1 VQVETKEGTMGVMT
15 TGRASIPTGRP
26 FTVADLEAMP
36 DDGNRYEL
44 IDGMLIV
51 SPAPGWSHQEM
62 GGALF
67 VLLRAACPRELRVLQ
82 APFAV
87 QTAFDS
93 EVQPDVI
100 VARYTDLT
108 PKNLPVAPVLA
119 VEVLSHSTAL
129 HDRNTKKAY
138 YERIGVASYWLLDPA
153 EPGALT
159 AFELDG
165 AGAYREVGRAV
176 GDEEFRAQRPFPV
189 TIVPA
194 RLLDGLRP

>member
-119 VEVLSHSTAL
+119 VEVLSHSTRL
-129 HDRNTKKAY
+129 HDWNSNKAY

-176 GDEEFRAQRPFPV
+176 GDEEFRVERPFPV
-189 TIVPA
+189 TIAPA

>member
-1 VQVETKEGTMGVMT
+1 MAAMT
-15 TGRASIPTGRP
+15 SNAVIPTGRP

-51 SPAPGWSHQEM
+51 SPAPSWEHQEM
-62 GGALF
+62 GLTAYV
-67 VLLRAACPRELRVLQ
+67 VLRDACPREMRVLA

-93 EVQPDVI
+93 EVQPDVF
-100 VARYTDLT
+100 VARYTDMRS
-108 PKNLPVAPVLA
+108 KNLPVAPLMVA
-119 VEVLSHSTAL
+119 EALSHSTAL
-129 HDRNTKKAY
+129 HDRNTKMAHY
-138 YERIGVASYWLLDPA
+138 ARMGVATYWLLDPT
-153 EPGALT
+153 EPGSLT
-159 AFELDG
+159 VFELGSDRR
-165 AGAYREVGRAV
+165 YQQVSHVV
-176 GDEEFRAQRPFPV
+176 GDEPFQAALPFPV